1 MRGAQLGLLVIA
13 AIVAIVI
20 GFIIAIMDAC
30 LLLNKNGMC
39 KIAETKVQC
48 MEKFKGK
55 KECISM
61 TLKIIN
67 ACFLI
72 WAVVV
77 SAKSKNFFGALALEN
92 CLTNEI
98 NLLLLDFSQ
107 QVNAFVYKKNLNAL
121 ISFLVAMALTLLKL
135 LYGKL
140 TKKKDGAAA
149 TPAATDNSLKPGQ
162 IVPMNNVPTPA
173 KPGQTPMVNQPTPP
187 LAPMGMS
194 PTPPMQPQAPAPAPQ
209 YNAMPQGMAPQ
220 PIIVQ

>member
-1 MRGAQLGLLVIA
+1 MRGAQLGLLVVA

-30 LLLNKNGMC
+30 LLLHKNNMC

-55 KECISM
+55 KECLSL

-92 CLTNEI
+92 CLTMDI
-98 NLLLLDFSQ
+98 NLLLQDFSQ

-121 ISFLVAMALTLLKL
+121 ISFIVAMVLTLLKW
-135 LYGKL
+135 LYSKIS
-140 TKKKDGAAA
+140 KKKDGAPA
-149 TPAATDNSLKPGQ
+149 TPAAATDNSLKPGQ
-162 IVPMNNVPTPA
+162 VVPMNNVPTPA

-187 LAPMGMS
+187 MAPMGMS
-194 PTPPMQPQAPAPAPQ
+194 PTPPMQPQAPAPQ
-209 YNAMPQGMAPQ
+209 YNGMAPQ
-220 PIIVQ
+220 TMIAQ